1 MVERKNCFHL
11 KIIMSLNIKDPE
23 THELAAALARATG
36 ESMTK
41 AVTLAIQ
48 ERLERV
54 KRHRRPS
61 GSELLAIGARCAE
74 TLTAKPIDHARLLYD
89 KLGLPK

>member
-1 MVERKNCFHL
+1 
-11 KIIMSLNIKDPE
+11 MSLNIKDPE
-23 THELAAALARATG
+23 THELAAELAKVTG

-48 ERLERV
+48 ERLERI

-61 GSELLAIGARCAE
+61 ASELLTIGARCAQ
-74 TLTAKPIDHARLLYD
+74 TLTSKPINHARLLYD
-89 KLGLPK
+89 KLGLPKCR

>member
-1 MVERKNCFHL
+1 
-11 KIIMSLNIKDPE
+11 MSLNIKNPE
-23 THELAAALARATG
+23 THELAAALAKVTG

-48 ERLERV
+48 ERLERIQ
-54 KRHRRPS
+54 RHRRPS
-61 GSELLAIGARCAE
+61 ASELLAIGVRCAE
-74 TLTAKPIDHARLLYD
+74 SLTSKPISHARMLYD